1 MKIWKET
8 KYEYYVVSNE
18 GEVFN
23 TKTETLL
30 KLTPSKS
37 NGYYK
42 VSLSVKGGDSRTVEV
57 HRLIAE
63 TFIERDE
70 SLKLV
75 VDHIDGN
82 PLNNHVDN
90 LQWIT
95 QKENMAKAKN
105 KRSWNRFTEEE
116 KVQIIDAW
124 NTGKYSYIGITS
136 TSINY
141 GTEILHDI
149 VTQELSNK
157 HNNLGAI
164 M

>member
-1 MKIWKET
+1 
-8 KYEYYVVSNE
+8 
-18 GEVFN
+18 
-23 TKTETLL
+23 
-30 KLTPSKS
+30 
-37 NGYYK
+37 
-42 VSLSVKGGDSRTVEV
+42 
-57 HRLIAE
+57 
-63 TFIERDE
+63 
-70 SLKLV
+70 
-75 VDHIDGN
+75 
-82 PLNNHVDN
+82 
-90 LQWIT
+90 
-95 QKENMAKAKN
+95 MAKAKN

>member
-1 MKIWKET
+1 MYSILRQK
-8 KYEYYVVSNE
+8 
-18 GEVFN
+18 
-23 TKTETLL
+23 LL

-42 VSLSVKGGDSRTVEV
+42 VTLSVKGCDSRTVEV

-95 QKENMAKAKN
+95 QKENMAKVFVRIVEN

-136 TSINY
+136 YFNQLWNRNTTRHSYTRI
-141 GTEILHDI
+141 IK
-149 VTQELSNK
+149 Q
-157 HNNLGAI
+157 A
-164 M
+164 